1 MENKRHYKDVL
12 LKKIDLVTFFGFTKP
27 TLYTWQCDNGFEEKQ
42 KNLFG
47 HLVALIQKMK
57 CSLIETLCRW
67 DVY

>member
-42 KNLFG
+42 KNPGDGLPWCGNDPTPRESIFS
-47 HLVALIQKMK
+47 A
-57 CSLIETLCRW
+57 T
-67 DVY
+67 